1 MASNIDAHFIE
12 QYESELFVAFQNK
25 GGVMRSRV
33 RRKTGVV
40 GLSTYFPKIGTA
52 PAAQPKTRRG
62 KVPLLDILR
71 DRVKCDLSD
80 RYGADM
86 IDDLDTLKTNVEEKT
101 ATQDAIVMSLARSED
116 DFALAAAITTTNAA
130 NNTASD
136 DSFSS
141 DAIPRLMLETFG
153 NNEAMDGGMMFSLV
167 TWKAWTDLLAVDTFA
182 DSEYGGPETGLISEG
197 QKPKMYFGFWYAPY
211 SRCPLDAASG
221 KKLNLWWH
229 KLCLGVAVGKEIT
242 STTDFLK
249 EYDSHYIMGKMSQ
262 GAVLIDATGVVKR
275 RYGG

>member
-12 QYESELFVAFQNK
+12 QYESELYVAFQNK

-33 RRKTGVV
+33 RRKTGVI
-40 GLSTYFPKIGTA
+40 GLKTNFPKIGTA

-71 DRVKCDLSD
+71 DRVPCELVD

-116 DFALAAAITTTNAA
+116 DLALAAAITTTNAL

-141 DAIPRLMLETFG
+141 DAIPRQILEGFG
-153 NNEAMDGGMMFSLV
+153 NAEAIEGGNMHALV

-182 DSEYGGPETGLISEG
+182 DSEYGGPDSAMISEG
-197 QKPKMYFGFWYAPY
+197 QRPKMYFAFMYAPY
-211 SRCPLDAASG
+211 SRLPVDAGSG
-221 KKLNLWWH
+221 KKLNLWWN
-229 KLCLGVAVGKEIT
+229 KMCLGVAVGKEIV

-262 GAVLIDATGVVKR
+262 GACLIDSTGVVKR